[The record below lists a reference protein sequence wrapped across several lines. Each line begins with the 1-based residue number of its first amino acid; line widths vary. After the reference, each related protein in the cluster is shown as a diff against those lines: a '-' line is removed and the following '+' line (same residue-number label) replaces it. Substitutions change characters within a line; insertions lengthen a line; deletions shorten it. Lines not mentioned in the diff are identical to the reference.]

1 MNFLSVHFL
10 ETLEESLPAHLQSL
24 LSPDVQ
30 LSIGQTIPN
39 SDRVQILI
47 AGRPKR
53 EQLESCVNLK
63 ALIIPF
69 AGVPPDTRRLL
80 YDFPHLAVHNLHF
93 NAAATAEV
101 AMALLLAAAKH
112 IIPMDRALRR
122 YDWTPRY
129 QPNPSILLEGKNVLV
144 LGYGEI
150 GRRVGRMC
158 RALSMC
164 VVALKKR
171 HEEVGDPSEGI
182 DVRSMV
188 DLKDLLPST
197 QVLIICVPL
206 TPESENL
213 IDHEALSLL
222 PQDAIVVNV
231 SRGQIIQEE
240 ALYRAL
246 SEGKIYA
253 AGLDVWYNYPKDEGS
268 RTHTPP
274 SRFPFHT
281 LDNVVLSPHRAGG
294 AFQLEYRRMEALAEA
309 LNIASRG
316 QPMPNRVDL
325 MLGY

>member
-1 MNFLSVHFL
+1 MNFLVVHFL
-10 ETLEESLPAHLQSL
+10 ETLEESLRVHLQSL

-30 LSIGQTIPN
+30 LSSGQTIPN

-47 AGRPKR
+47 AGRPTR
-53 EQLESCVNLK
+53 EQLESCENLK

-69 AGVPPDTRRLL
+69 AGVPPETRRLL
-80 YDFPHLAVHNLHF
+80 LEFPRIVVHNLHF

-112 IIPMDRALRR
+112 IIPMDRALREH
-122 YDWTPRY
+122 DWTPRY
-129 QPNPSILLEGKNVLV
+129 QPNPSILLEGKNALV

-158 RALSMC
+158 KAMGMR
-164 VVALKKR
+164 VVAVKR
-171 HEEVGDPSEGI
+171 HEEEGDSNEII
-182 DVRSMV
+182 DVRPMA

-197 QVLIICVPL
+197 QALIICVPL
-206 TPESENL
+206 TPESDNL
-213 IDHEALSLL
+213 IDHAALSLL
-222 PQDAIVVNV
+222 PKDALIVNV
-231 SRGQIIQEE
+231 SRGPIIHEE

-246 SEGKIYA
+246 SEGRIYA
-253 AGLDVWYNYPKDEGS
+253 AGLDVWYTYPKDEGS

-294 AFQLEYRRMEALAEA
+294 AIQLEYRRMEALADV
-309 LNIASRG
+309 LNVASQG
-316 QPMPNRVDL
+316 QPMPSRVDL
-325 MLGY
+325 KLGY